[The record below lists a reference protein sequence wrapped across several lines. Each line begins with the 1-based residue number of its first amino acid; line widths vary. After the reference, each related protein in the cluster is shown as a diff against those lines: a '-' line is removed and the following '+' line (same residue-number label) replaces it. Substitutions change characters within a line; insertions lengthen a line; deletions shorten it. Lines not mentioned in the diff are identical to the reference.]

1 MFRDFQCDYNMDEFL
16 EILSSLDN
24 EISNFIYIM
33 NVFKKNIANEEE
45 KILIESYIKVLSL
58 VVEYNTLFEQVL
70 YNNKEER

>member
-24 EISNFIYIM
+24 EILNFIYIM

>member
-33 NVFKKNIANEEE
+33 DVFKKNIANEEE

>member
-1 MFRDFQCDYNMDEFL
+1 MDEFL

-58 VVEYNTLFEQVL
+58 VVEYNALFEQVL

>member
-58 VVEYNTLFEQVL
+58 VVEYNALFEQVL